1 MSEKLPMKLPS
12 PEQQQR
18 NESRVDEGFWPKI
31 RRHARRIPFVEE
43 AVTAWFCALDP
54 KTPSHIKAV
63 VLAALAYLVVPMDAL
78 PDFLPV
84 LGFADDATMFW
95 AVWRM
100 LSGHVTEEHRQKAA
114 EALDAEDLRE

>member
-63 VLAALAYLVVPMDAL
+63 VLAALAYLVVPIDAL

>member
-31 RRHARRIPFVEE
+31 RRHSRRIPFVEE

-100 LSGHVTEEHRQKAA
+100 LSGHITEEHRQKAA